1 MKKFTGTLVSFVFVF
16 FLATSN
22 LWAGDSEIRTG
33 PEDQQTPSLPLIMSG
48 SELTDEVPPEA
59 EPTPPAPA
67 AEEDMTEMEE
77 AVEEVDQATETAAE
91 SVEETADKTVEMADE
106 ATEEAVEMADDAA
119 ETVEEVV
126 AAEPPPAPKDDLT
139 IAAELLEKEGL
150 ENYKKALELCEAAVK
165 KDPDSFK
172 ANWMAAKACRLY
184 GMEAQEQGLS
194 GWKDICK
201 RYGKK
206 GMAYA
211 EKAKELEPNKPH
223 GHYWYGMNVGIYAD
237 SVSILTALKE
247 GLKDKT
253 QNSFET
259 AYKID
264 KYYEDAGPIAAL
276 GRFWAVLPWPLND
289 KDKSME
295 YFREYQKT
303 KFFGQEDN
311 VQVNVYFA
319 ELLMDSRKTKDEAI
333 EMLKQVPRI
342 SSNKYWNDQA
352 EQLLSE
358 M

>member
-1 MKKFTGTLVSFVFVF
+1 MKKFAGTLVSFVFVF

-59 EPTPPAPA
+59 EPTLPAPA
-67 AEEDMTEMEE
+67 AEEDVTEVEE
-77 AVEEVDQATETAAE
+77 AVEEVDQATEAE
-91 SVEETADKTVEMADE
+91 AIEEV
-106 ATEEAVEMADDAA
+106 EEAVEEAA
-119 ETVEEVV
+119 EEVAEEVAAVEEVV
-126 AAEPPPAPKDDLT
+126 ATEPPPAPKDDLT
-139 IAAELLEKEGL
+139 IAAELIELEGL

-172 ANWMAAKACRLY
+172 ANWMAAQACRLY
-184 GMEAQEQGLS
+184 GMEAQEQGLA

-201 RYGKK
+201 TYGKK

-295 YFREYQKT
+295 YYREYQKT
-303 KFFGQEDN
+303 EFFGQEDN

>member
-1 MKKFTGTLVSFVFVF
+1 M
-16 FLATSN
+16 
-22 LWAGDSEIRTG
+22 
-33 PEDQQTPSLPLIMSG
+33 
-48 SELTDEVPPEA
+48 
-59 EPTPPAPA
+59 
-67 AEEDMTEMEE
+67 
-77 AVEEVDQATETAAE
+77 
-91 SVEETADKTVEMADE
+91 
-106 ATEEAVEMADDAA
+106 
-119 ETVEEVV
+119 
-126 AAEPPPAPKDDLT
+126 T
-139 IAAELLEKEGL
+139 IAAELIEAKGL
-150 ENYKKALELCEAAVK
+150 ENYKKALELCEAAVQK
-165 KDPDSFK
+165 EPESFK
-172 ANWMAAKACRLY
+172 ANWMAAQACRVY

-194 GWKDICK
+194 DWKDICK
-201 RYGKK
+201 TYGKK

-211 EKAKELEPNKPH
+211 EKAKTLAPDKPH

-253 QNSFET
+253 QTSFET
-259 AYKID
+259 AYKIN

-289 KDKSME
+289 KDKAME

-303 KFFGQEDN
+303 EFFGQEDN

-352 EQLLSE
+352 EQLLSK

>member
-1 MKKFTGTLVSFVFVF
+1 MRKFAGSLMPFILVF
-16 FLATSN
+16 FLCTSN
-22 LWAGDSEIRTG
+22 LWAGDSEIRTEPG
-33 PEDQQTPSLPLIMSG
+33 DQESQALPLTISG
-48 SELTDEVPPEA
+48 DELIGEGMTDA
-59 EPTPPAPA
+59 KPAPPA
-67 AEEDMTEMEE
+67 AETKEVKTEPAPQAEMDQAADTVKAVAAEQPPAAMEIP
-77 AVEEVDQATETAAE
+77 AVEEAP
-91 SVEETADKTVEMADE
+91 
-106 ATEEAVEMADDAA
+106 AVA
-119 ETVEEVV
+119 VQP
-126 AAEPPPAPKDDLT
+126 PPPAPKDDLT
-139 IAAELLEKEGL
+139 IAAELIDKKGL

-165 KDPDSFK
+165 KEPNSFK
-172 ANWMAAKACRLY
+172 ANWMAAQACRLY
-184 GMEAQEQGLS
+184 GMEAQELGLS
-194 GWKDICK
+194 DWKDICK
-201 RYGKK
+201 LYGKK

-211 EKAKELEPNKPH
+211 EKAIQLNPKAVN
-223 GHYWYGMNVGIYAD
+223 GYFWYGMDVGIYAD

-289 KDKSME
+289 DDKAME

-303 KFFGQEDN
+303 KFFGTEDN

-333 EMLKQVPRI
+333 QMLKQVPRI
-342 SSNKYWNDQA
+342 SNNKYWNDQA
-352 EQLLSE
+352 KKLLDE